1 MMKTAILTACLVVGT
16 ILSANITNNGAVPGA
31 ETYPVTESASRWVDS
46 IYNVMTD
53 DERIGQLFM
62 IRAHSDKGEDHVRE
76 VAKFINTYHVGGLC
90 FFQGTPEKQASLTN
104 YYQTLSSR
112 VPLMVSMD
120 AEWGLGMRLKE
131 TTVSYPRQLGL
142 GAIQD
147 NTLIYDMGKEIA
159 RQCRRLGV
167 HVNFA
172 PDADINNNAN
182 NPVINTRSFGENRY
196 NVLAKSAMYMRGMQD
211 NNVMA
216 CAKHFPGHGDTDTDS
231 HFDLPQVNYGMERLE
246 EVELFPFKSLAQHG
260 IQSMMIAH
268 LSVPSID
275 ATANLPTSL
284 SRKAI
289 TELLREKMGYQGLI
303 FTDGLEMKGVTKY
316 FKDGEV
322 EARAIQAGVDI
333 LLLPED
339 IAASFAKIKTYIQ
352 RGDIDQTQIER
363 SVKRILHA
371 KYRLGLMDKVRP
383 YIDLNNLSADLNN
396 AEAKGMKRRLTAAT
410 LTVVRNENN
419 IFPIQDFSKKIAVL
433 TIGAQLKTTFQK
445 TIAPFG
451 SNVQLYNI
459 SKTAGPEEAARMAN
473 SLVGND
479 LVLIALNDLS
489 SKPKDNYGLTEAT
502 KNLVEQIRQKTKTG
516 VIVFGNPYLL
526 KHFDNIDNIIVAY
539 DEDPITQELAAQGI
553 AGVFGMNGKMP
564 VTASPRSNYKDGV
577 ETLNLGRFTYDF
589 PEAVG
594 LKSTVLAKIDTIMD
608 TVMRTGAAP
617 GGVVFIAKDGKVV
630 FEKAYGYHTYEKMQ
644 PVAKD
649 DIYDL
654 ASITKVAAS
663 TLTMMKLVDE
673 GKIDVKQPMSKYLPL
688 LKGTNKETLTVE
700 EIMSHHAGLYAWLKF
715 YLQTLTTDK
724 TGTYPSPNYYS
735 QVQNADFS
743 IPVTEKMFLKT
754 GFPDSMYQQIAASN
768 LRENKNYKYS
778 DLGFF
783 LIARLIKEQ
792 TGMTEDE
799 YVQKN
804 FYQPMG
810 LKNISYKPWEKFSM
824 SRIPPTEVDTYFR
837 KQKIQGYV
845 HDMGASMLG
854 GVSGHAGL
862 FSDARDLAALFQM
875 LVNDGMYGGKQYIS
889 PKTIKQFA
897 TRYVYSTRRGVGF
910 DMKEL
915 SASHLQNV
923 CAGAPETTFGHT
935 GFTGTCVWADPENKI
950 VYVFLSNRTFPDM
963 DNNKMNKLDYRMKIQ
978 QVIYDAMR

>member
-284 SRKAI
+284 SRKAV

-339 IAASFAKIKTYIQ
+339 IAASFAKIKTYIE
-352 RGDIDQTQIER
+352 RGDIDKNQIER

-371 KYRLGLMDKVRP
+371 KYRL
-383 YIDLNNLSADLNN
+383 
-396 AEAKGMKRRLTAAT
+396 
-410 LTVVRNENN
+410 
-419 IFPIQDFSKKIAVL
+419 
-433 TIGAQLKTTFQK
+433 
-445 TIAPFG
+445 
-451 SNVQLYNI
+451 
-459 SKTAGPEEAARMAN
+459 
-473 SLVGND
+473 
-479 LVLIALNDLS
+479 
-489 SKPKDNYGLTEAT
+489 
-502 KNLVEQIRQKTKTG
+502 
-516 VIVFGNPYLL
+516 
-526 KHFDNIDNIIVAY
+526 
-539 DEDPITQELAAQGI
+539 
-553 AGVFGMNGKMP
+553 
-564 VTASPRSNYKDGV
+564 
-577 ETLNLGRFTYDF
+577 
-589 PEAVG
+589 
-594 LKSTVLAKIDTIMD
+594 
-608 TVMRTGAAP
+608 
-617 GGVVFIAKDGKVV
+617 
-630 FEKAYGYHTYEKMQ
+630 
-644 PVAKD
+644 
-649 DIYDL
+649 
-654 ASITKVAAS
+654 
-663 TLTMMKLVDE
+663 
-673 GKIDVKQPMSKYLPL
+673 
-688 LKGTNKETLTVE
+688 
-700 EIMSHHAGLYAWLKF
+700 
-715 YLQTLTTDK
+715 
-724 TGTYPSPNYYS
+724 
-735 QVQNADFS
+735 
-743 IPVTEKMFLKT
+743 
-754 GFPDSMYQQIAASN
+754 
-768 LRENKNYKYS
+768 
-778 DLGFF
+778 
-783 LIARLIKEQ
+783 
-792 TGMTEDE
+792 
-799 YVQKN
+799 
-804 FYQPMG
+804 
-810 LKNISYKPWEKFSM
+810 
-824 SRIPPTEVDTYFR
+824 
-837 KQKIQGYV
+837 
-845 HDMGASMLG
+845 
-854 GVSGHAGL
+854 
-862 FSDARDLAALFQM
+862 
-875 LVNDGMYGGKQYIS
+875 
-889 PKTIKQFA
+889 
-897 TRYVYSTRRGVGF
+897 
-910 DMKEL
+910 
-915 SASHLQNV
+915 
-923 CAGAPETTFGHT
+923 
-935 GFTGTCVWADPENKI
+935 
-950 VYVFLSNRTFPDM
+950 
-963 DNNKMNKLDYRMKIQ
+963 
-978 QVIYDAMR
+978 